1 MHQMCQV
8 LTSVLHQY
16 NFINTRPRIWFNHS
30 KIKHKTLSKM
40 FCFCHSSVPW
50 RSLENNYLPHPLN
63 SISFTKHLHVSSQK
77 AKHVCWFVGF
87 SKSIHFSFS
96 VGQIYIEFLGHLWI
110 CSTEHATKTQ
120 SVSEMNHYSE
130 GTNETKHLNR
140 FTVKHFVGGD
150 IDLILR
156 KIPCLIY
163 DKMWVE
169 ILAAIR

>member
-1 MHQMCQV
+1 
-8 LTSVLHQY
+8 
-16 NFINTRPRIWFNHS
+16 
-30 KIKHKTLSKM
+30 
-40 FCFCHSSVPW
+40 
-50 RSLENNYLPHPLN
+50 
-63 SISFTKHLHVSSQK
+63 
-77 AKHVCWFVGF
+77 
-87 SKSIHFSFS
+87 
-96 VGQIYIEFLGHLWI
+96 
-110 CSTEHATKTQ
+110 
-120 SVSEMNHYSE
+120 MNHYSE